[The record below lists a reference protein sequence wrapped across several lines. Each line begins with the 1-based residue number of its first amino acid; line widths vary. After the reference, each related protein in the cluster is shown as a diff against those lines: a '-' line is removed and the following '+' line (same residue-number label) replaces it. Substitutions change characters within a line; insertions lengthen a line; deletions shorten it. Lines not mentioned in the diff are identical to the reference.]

1 MQVVVTVIDQNGT
14 PTQGVGIDILDLG
27 AFIAGGETD
36 ANGQFISPDLP
47 FPTDYGSDSYTITA
61 YYGGTPTSVSWFGEY
76 SLTLQLGGTPPS
88 GVSGT
93 INAIQVRD
101 ILKNLWFSWANGS
114 WGANGSP
121 SVNPGASNLYIK
133 FNAVNTGGSAGTLTL
148 RITNSLGTLLA
159 SVAVYT
165 PTGENAGIEWTGNM
179 PSTSYGIT
187 LSVTP

>member
-61 YYGGTPTSVSWFGEY
+61 YSGGTPTSVSWFGEY

-88 GVSGT
+88 GASGT
-93 INAIQVRD
+93 INAIRVHD
-101 ILKNLWFSWANGS
+101 VSKNVWFSWDNGS
-114 WGANGSP
+114 WGATGSP
-121 SVNPGASNLYIK
+121 SVNPGASNLYIA
-133 FNAVNTGGSAGTLTL
+133 FNVVNTGGSAGILTL
-148 RITNSLGTLLA
+148 RVTDSLGALLA
-159 SVAVYT
+159 SIAVYT
-165 PTGENAGIEWTGNM
+165 PTGGNAGIEWTGNM
-179 PSTSYGIT
+179 PSASYGIT